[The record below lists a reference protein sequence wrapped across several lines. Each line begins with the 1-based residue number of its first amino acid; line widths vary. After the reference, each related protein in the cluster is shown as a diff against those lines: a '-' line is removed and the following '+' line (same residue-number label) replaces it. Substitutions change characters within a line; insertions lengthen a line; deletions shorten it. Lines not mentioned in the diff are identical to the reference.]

1 MGPARSRHIDS
12 LTFAEGRSPKAILS
26 AVEEIRPQGTA
37 ARRLVPFMGGL
48 SALGLLILLSSLEM
62 HLSARTEGIGGTMFA
77 VGALALAYLLLWL
90 RNARLLTGPGV
101 IGQRNLV
108 GQTTVQ
114 TPDVGRLL
122 IAMVVY
128 SKNSPPQRVLYVLSP
143 SGQALMSLNTR
154 AWGDQAIGEIVDAT
168 GKSLEYRDAPISSRE
183 FKAEFPNAVSWTA
196 LHPNLLGGGIV
207 IVALILAIGIPIGWA
222 LLSRQ

>member
-1 MGPARSRHIDS
+1 
-12 LTFAEGRSPKAILS
+12 
-26 AVEEIRPQGTA
+26 
-37 ARRLVPFMGGL
+37 MGGL
-48 SALGLLILLSSLEM
+48 SALGLLILLSSREM

-108 GQTTVQ
+108 GQTTIVQ

-122 IAMVVY
+122 IATVVY

-168 GKSLEYRDAPISSRE
+168 GKSLEYRDAAISSRE

-207 IVALILAIGIPIGWA
+207 IVALVLAIGIPIAWA
-222 LLSRQ
+222 F